1 MEIVE
6 FILRD
11 TAWLVGIL
19 VGITTLIKNIK
30 DLKGDKNKT
39 TFSRQEET
47 SQITHEGNYFPSLYY
62 NILMGLKQN
71 H

>member
-30 DLKGDKNKT
+30 DLKGDKTKKRR
-39 TFSRQEET
+39 SPAKKKRR
-47 SQITHEGNYFPSLYY
+47 
-62 NILMGLKQN
+62 K
-71 H
+71 

>member
-1 MEIVE
+1 MEMVE

-30 DLKGDKNKT
+30 DLKGEKTKNDVLQARRNVAIN
-39 TFSRQEET
+39 S
-47 SQITHEGNYFPSLYY
+47 
-62 NILMGLKQN
+62 
-71 H
+71 

>member
-30 DLKGDKNKT
+30 DLKGDKNKKRR
-39 TFSRQEET
+39 SPGKKKRR
-47 SQITHEGNYFPSLYY
+47 
-62 NILMGLKQN
+62 K
-71 H
+71 

>member
-30 DLKGDKNKT
+30 DLKGDKNKNDVLPP
-39 TFSRQEET
+39 RR
-47 SQITHEGNYFPSLYY
+47 NVANNP
-62 NILMGLKQN
+62 
-71 H
+71 

>member
-19 VGITTLIKNIK
+19 VGITTLIKNLK
-30 DLKGDKNKT
+30 DLKGDKNKKRR
-39 TFSRQEET
+39 SPAKKKRR
-47 SQITHEGNYFPSLYY
+47 
-62 NILMGLKQN
+62 K
-71 H
+71 